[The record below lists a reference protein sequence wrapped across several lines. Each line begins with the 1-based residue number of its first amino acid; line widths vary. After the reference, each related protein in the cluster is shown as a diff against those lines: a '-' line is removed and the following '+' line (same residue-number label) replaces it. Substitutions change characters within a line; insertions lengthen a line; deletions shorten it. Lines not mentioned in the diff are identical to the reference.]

1 MRLTAAVKRRPPAV
15 VAQGV
20 PIPAPVGGWD
30 AISPL
35 ANMPV
40 DRAVVL
46 DNWIPRPGWI
56 EPRPGYTPQATGLG
70 AAVQTV
76 MAYNGFGG
84 TFKLFGVAGSNI
96 YDVTNSGPAVATT
109 VNTLS
114 SPRLQYLQFS
124 NPSYMQYLIA
134 CNGVD
139 TPVQFDGTSWTAMSG
154 ITGTGVV
161 PSSFINV
168 AAHQGRLWFVQANST
183 NAVYM
188 TTVGG
193 ITGTAAIFPL
203 GQFFTKGGYLV
214 AIGTW
219 TVDTRQNVDEYIA
232 FISSRGQVIV
242 YAGTDPSTANTFQEV
257 GIYNIGRPIGSR
269 CFSRIAGD
277 LLIITIDGV
286 VGMSEMLSTDRAAAN
301 RVSLTSII
309 MNAINQSAQAYS
321 TNFGWQII
329 EHPLETL
336 SIVNIPVKENT
347 TQIQYTMN
355 TITGAWCS
363 MSGINANCW
372 EVTANDAIF
381 FGGNDGTVYRWNSG
395 SLDNGK
401 PITCLVRTAYN
412 SFGNAPQRKRYTAI
426 QPLLTTTGNPIPAV
440 GIDVD
445 FSGKYTLST
454 PQPYNAPGSVPL
466 WGQVNWNQF
475 NWPIRASTSTVWQSV
490 AGAGHYV
497 SIVTQVL
504 TTGIPGNLIN
514 QTDLQLQGW
523 NITAESG
530 AFV

>member
-1 MRLTAAVKRRPPAV
+1 M
-15 VAQGV
+15 
-20 PIPAPVGGWD
+20 
-30 AISPL
+30 
-35 ANMPV
+35 
-40 DRAVVL
+40 
-46 DNWIPRPGWI
+46 
-56 EPRPGYTPQATGLG
+56 
-70 AAVQTV
+70 
-76 MAYNGFGG
+76 
-84 TFKLFGVAGSNI
+84 
-96 YDVTNSGPAVATT
+96 
-109 VNTLS
+109 
-114 SPRLQYLQFS
+114 
-124 NPSYMQYLIA
+124 
-134 CNGVD
+134 
-139 TPVQFDGTSWTAMSG
+139 
-154 ITGTGVV
+154 
-161 PSSFINV
+161 
-168 AAHQGRLWFVQANST
+168 
-183 NAVYM
+183 
-188 TTVGG
+188 
-193 ITGTAAIFPL
+193 
-203 GQFFTKGGYLV
+203 
-214 AIGTW
+214 
-219 TVDTRQNVDEYIA
+219 
-232 FISSRGQVIV
+232 
-242 YAGTDPSTANTFQEV
+242 

-269 CFSRIAGD
+269 CVSRIAGD

-381 FGGNDGTVYRWNSG
+381 FGGNDGTVYKWNSG

-401 PITCLVRTAYN
+401 PVTCLVRTAYN

-426 QPLLTTTGNPIPAV
+426 QPLLTSTSNPIPAV

-445 FSGKYTLST
+445 FTGNYTLST
-454 PQPYNAPGSVPL
+454 PQPYTGAGVIK
-466 WGQVNWNQF
+466 WDQVSWDQF
-475 NWPIRASTSTVWQSV
+475 SWPTEASTSTVWQSV